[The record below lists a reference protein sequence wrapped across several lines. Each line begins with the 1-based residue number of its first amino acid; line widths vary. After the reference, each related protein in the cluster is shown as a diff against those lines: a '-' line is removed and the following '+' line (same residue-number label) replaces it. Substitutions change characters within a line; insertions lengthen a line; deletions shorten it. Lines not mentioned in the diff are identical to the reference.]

1 MAPFCPEVLDLR
13 RAMHQNLRLIR
24 EGASKDP
31 SGLFDDAIRNSA
43 QVVLLLANH
52 LCFALEDRIQLL
64 YEAGDYHEAQRV
76 LDQQMSESAWF
87 QRWLYGRRHSQMI
100 KAIRRAVAR
109 EPNRAGT

>member
-1 MAPFCPEVLDLR
+1 MAPFCPEVLDLH

-76 LDQQMSESAWF
+76 LDQHTGHGQQVRTIGQRCQHDRRSE
-87 QRWLYGRRHSQMI
+87 RPRRD
-100 KAIRRAVAR
+100 RR
-109 EPNRAGT
+109 